1 MRLVA
6 AGLSHRSAPVAVR
19 ERAVVSNADAPAL
32 LRYLVG
38 HAGLSGA
45 AVLSTCNRTE
55 FYITCPDGLVSE
67 VIPRLA
73 RYLDPSGSGE
83 VAPHLQAQ
91 VDGDALRHLF
101 RVAAGLDS
109 MVVGEAQILGQV
121 KASHRLAR
129 DAGTL
134 DPRLDFAFRR
144 ATSAGKRVRNQ
155 TALGRGAGS
164 LTEVA
169 IDQARAVLGGLR
181 GRGVLLIGAGKISRS
196 AARRLVDEGARLS
209 VASRGGDSALALA
222 ERLGAGT
229 VAIDRRD
236 IGDAAADVDVIL
248 CSTSSP
254 VPVLTADDLRAV
266 QERRGGRPLPVL
278 DIAVPRDVEPA
289 AAEVEGVH
297 LIDIDALGI
306 LVDANLSRRRT
317 ELPRA
322 EAMIEQ
328 DVHRALG
335 VLAERDGSHE
345 TIRALTDRAETLR
358 RREVERGLAA
368 AGAGTLDREQLDV
381 VTRSL
386 LRKLLH
392 APITRLRESSEDP
405 AVGLTV
411 RDLFDLDD
419 EATPRR

>member
-6 AGLSHRSAPVAVR
+6 AGLSHHSAPVAVR
-19 ERAVVSNADAPAL
+19 ERAVVSDADAPAL

-55 FYITCPDGLVSE
+55 FYLTCPDALVAE
-67 VIPRLA
+67 VVPRLA
-73 RYLDPSGSGE
+73 RYLDPSGSGD
-83 VAPHLQAQ
+83 VNPHLVAQ
-91 VDGDALRHLF
+91 VDADAIRHLF
-101 RVAAGLDS
+101 RVAGGLDS

-129 DAGTL
+129 EAGTL

-144 ATSAGKRVRNQ
+144 ATSAGKRVRSE
-155 TALGRGAGS
+155 TAIGRGAGS

-169 IDQARAVLGGLR
+169 IDQARVVLGGLR
-181 GRGVLLIGAGKISRS
+181 GRRVLLIGAGKMSRS
-196 AARRLVDEGARLS
+196 AARRLVDEGVRLS
-209 VASRGGDSALALA
+209 VASRGGESAVVLA

-229 VAIDRRD
+229 VAVDRGD
-236 IGDAAADVDVIL
+236 IADAAVSVDVIL

-254 VPVLTADDLRAV
+254 DLVLTAADLRAV
-266 QERRGGRPLPVL
+266 QRRRGGRPLPVL
-278 DIAVPRDVEPA
+278 DIAVPRDVEAA

-297 LIDIDALGI
+297 LIDLDGLGR
-306 LVDANLSRRRT
+306 LVDANLVRRRT

-328 DVHRALG
+328 DVHRAVT

-345 TIRALTDRAETLR
+345 TIRALTERAEVLR
-358 RREVERGLAA
+358 RREVERGLGG
-368 AGAGTLDREQLDV
+368 AGAGRLDRDQLDL

-386 LRKLLH
+386 VRKLLH
-392 APITRLRESSEDP
+392 APITHLRESGEDP
-405 AVGLTV
+405 AVALTV
-411 RDLFDLDD
+411 RDVFDLDD
-419 EATPRR
+419 GPAPRR